1 MNTKVRFKLDIRTLA
16 LQILLVTACLKWLI
30 EGILDRSILELILLV
45 FGLSFAFLKK
55 GLHVNRLALPWAL
68 YIVNIVLSLLISKAE
83 SNLWGRAAITI
94 LITAYVFFVDCPVI
108 QYRRIMRTL
117 VAFGCV
123 TGVFVGI
130 HYLMGDAFG
139 KIYFPFLSETARDMA
154 EMYTRGGYYFG
165 LLYNPH
171 EPAGLIVF
179 AIAGFVIWKMVSRSP
194 RWRYSVVGLVLI
206 VPLLL
211 TGKRAIFA
219 IMLLTLTIT
228 ILMLYGSRKQW
239 IRGMIFLL
247 SLLVGIVIFI
257 VISMNNPEIAI
268 FNRFNQLFQQV
279 LSRETLGSGR
289 LQLYNVA
296 ITEWQK
302 NKWFGIGWRAFNAM
316 TTTKFNFTRAHEV
329 NCDYLQ
335 WLCETGIIGFILSII
350 PVAIMAY
357 RSTYVGRKLLLQ
369 FKNKTEQ
376 WILLFSVF
384 IQIFT
389 LIYAF
394 VEIPFFDIVYTA
406 IYIISC
412 VIINS
417 AYSRRNHYL

>member
-1 MNTKVRFKLDIRTLA
+1 MNTKARLKLDIRTLA
-16 LQILLVTACLKWLI
+16 LQILLVTVCLKWLI
-30 EGILDRSILELILLV
+30 EGILDRTILEAVLLI

-55 GLHVNRLALPWAL
+55 GLHINRLALPWAL

-83 SNLWGRAAITI
+83 SNLWGRAIITI
-94 LITAYVFFVDCPVI
+94 LITTYVFFVDCPVI
-108 QYRRIMRTL
+108 RYRRILRTL
-117 VAFGCV
+117 VVFGCI
-123 TGVFVGI
+123 TGVLVGI
-130 HYLMGDAFG
+130 HYLLGDTFRRL
-139 KIYFPFLSETARDMA
+139 YFPLLSETAREMA
-154 EMYTRGGYYFG
+154 EMYARSGYYFG
-165 LLYNPH
+165 FLYNPH

-179 AIAGFVIWKMVSRSP
+179 AIAGFVVWKMVSKSRK
-194 RWRYSVVGLVLI
+194 WRHLIISVVLM

-239 IRGMIFLL
+239 IRGMLFLL
-247 SLLVGIVIFI
+247 CLLVGIVVFI
-257 VISMNNPEIAI
+257 VISLNNPEVAI

-279 LSRETLGSGR
+279 ASGETLGSGR
-289 LQLYNVA
+289 LQLYNAA
-296 ITEWQK
+296 IAEWQES
-302 NKWFGIGWRAFNAM
+302 KWFGIGWRAFNAM
-316 TTTKFNFTRAHEV
+316 TTTKFGFTRAHEV

-335 WLCETGIIGFILSII
+335 WLCETGIIGFVLSII

-357 RSTYVGRKLLLQ
+357 RSTYVGRKLLRR

-384 IQIFT
+384 IQMFT
-389 LIYAF
+389 VIYAF
-394 VEIPFFDIVYTA
+394 VEIPFFDIVYSA
-406 IYIISC
+406 IYVLSC

-417 AYSRRNHYL
+417 AYSRRNLYL